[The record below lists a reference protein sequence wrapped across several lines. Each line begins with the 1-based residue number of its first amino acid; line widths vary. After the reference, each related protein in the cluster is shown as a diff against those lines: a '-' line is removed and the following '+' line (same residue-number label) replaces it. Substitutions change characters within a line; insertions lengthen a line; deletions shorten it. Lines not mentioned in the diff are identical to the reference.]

1 MHLTKENTDTLKSLE
16 NKQPISFLRNE
27 VLQRISA
34 MSQKLEKENVHSY
47 DVMDAAGWT
56 YMKSINTAYCKT
68 CGLRVSEW
76 TKEMD
81 PFAIHAKQSP
91 TCLFVQ
97 FKNTNELSFSHIS
110 TADNQQKPVKRLK
123 IDSDR
128 ENVLIE
134 LKSLKNIRRRTFSHW
149 HHERGIT
156 AAQMISAGF
165 FNCNVGDRV
174 ICLYCNLICQ
184 QWTSDTD
191 DPEEVHCTL
200 APQCPYVRSMLK
212 FRQTNAISIVNENYT
227 NENSNGQ
234 LQTST
239 NLRLN
244 EIVLTSAY
252 QNYMEIPKRLASFT
266 SWSEKS
272 PPLVDDLVRAGFFYT
287 GTKTIVTCFYCNG
300 SLQNWDS
307 KDNPMVEHCRWY
319 PMCAYAKQL
328 CGDELYKRIQESKRR
343 LQKRNEKNQS
353 KRKHSDS
360 SINTSQ
366 LLVSDENTLSRLV
379 AARLDLPISQ
389 QLLSQNFKLSI
400 IKRCWEDQ
408 LRLKQDDFTSDTDL
422 LIACIILQKQIIH
435 IDGNKENIIVP
446 SMRMKSVREK
456 EQTQTLT
463 YEQSNLSSS
472 TVFTEDLSTENQ
484 FNTKDITTSTT
495 SNNEIE
501 KTNSENSSSSST
513 NLCVLCLTEEKR
525 LACIPCGHLATC
537 VSCGHSLRTCPICR
551 KEINAF
557 VRIYI

>member
-1 MHLTKENTDTLKSLE
+1 
-16 NKQPISFLRNE
+16 
-27 VLQRISA
+27 
-34 MSQKLEKENVHSY
+34 MSQKLEKQNVHSY

-56 YMKSINTAYCKT
+56 YIKSINTAYCKT
-68 CGLRVSEW
+68 CGLKVSEW

-91 TCLFVQ
+91 NCLFVQ
-97 FKNTNELSFSHIS
+97 FKNTNELPFSHIS
-110 TADNQQKPVKRLK
+110 TTDNQEKPVQHRK
-123 IDSDR
+123 IDSDK

-184 QWTSDTD
+184 QWISDSD

-212 FRQTNAISIVNENYT
+212 LRQTNAISIVNEN
-227 NENSNGQ
+227 SNDQ
-234 LQTST
+234 LQTT
-239 NLRLN
+239 NNSRLN

-252 QNYMEIPKRLASFT
+252 HQNYIEIPKRLASFT
-266 SWSEKS
+266 SWPEESL
-272 PPLVDDLVRAGFFYT
+272 PLVDDFVRAGFFYT

-307 KDNPMVEHCRWY
+307 KDNPMVEHCRWF

-328 CGDELYKRIQESKRR
+328 CGDELYERIQESKRR

-360 SINTSQ
+360 STNSSQ
-366 LLVSDENTLSRLV
+366 LLVSDEKTLAQMV

-389 QLLSQNFKLSI
+389 QLLSQNFRLSV
-400 IKRCWEDQ
+400 IKRCWEEQ

-422 LIACIILQKQIIH
+422 LIACIVLQKQIIH
-435 IDGNKENIIVP
+435 IDGNKENIIIP
-446 SMRMKSVREK
+446 SMKMKSVREK
-456 EQTQTLT
+456 EQTQTPT
-463 YEQSNLSSS
+463 SEQSNLSSS
-472 TVFTEDLSTENQ
+472 TISTEDLSTESQ
-484 FNTKDITTSTT
+484 INTKDITTSTT
-495 SNNEIE
+495 STNEI
-501 KTNSENSSSSST
+501 KKMNSEDSSSSSS
-513 NLCVLCLTEEKR
+513 NLCVLCLTEEKQI
-525 LACIPCGHLATC
+525 ACIPCGHLATC
-537 VSCGHSLRTCPICR
+537 VPCGHSLRTCPICR
-551 KEINAF
+551 KEIKAF
-557 VRIYI
+557 IRIYI